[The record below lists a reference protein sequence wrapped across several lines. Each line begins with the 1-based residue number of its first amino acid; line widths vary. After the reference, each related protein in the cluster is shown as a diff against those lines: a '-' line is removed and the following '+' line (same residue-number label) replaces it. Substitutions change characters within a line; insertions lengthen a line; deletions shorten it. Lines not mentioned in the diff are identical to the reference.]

1 MKKLELLMEIAKTTS
16 NDKIIDAVAFA
27 IKFDSVTDNIVFALF
42 VTAMFYFLYKT
53 GKFIAND
60 IRIHC

>member
-1 MKKLELLMEIAKTTS
+1 MKKLELLMEIAKTIS
-16 NDKIIDAVAFA
+16 NDKIIDAAAFA
-27 IKFDSVTDNIVFALF
+27 IKFDSITDNIFFALF

-60 IRIHC
+60 IRR